1 MTFWNT
7 TSTNAAA
14 PSMTHVL
21 RLIQPPYTYLRIKP
35 AEHPETSYIIRRASS
50 ADVESIQLFWNKY
63 YRGDDWYFQAPV
75 SFVAGYVNDLTTIVL
90 LLFDG
95 DALCGTIVSA
105 PLNQPITWSAAERR
119 PPAVL
124 RIIEGLVVATAY
136 RGKGIAGHLIAAA
149 DAYTSTVTPCAH
161 LWARELPTAP
171 WFHTAMHIAK
181 YAYIS
186 CSAAKTQTHKIQT
199 ISWSAFSAHWAR
211 LSAGMPAHWLRVGLP
226 EIPPPGL
233 DIWVSSSDPSLMAA
247 VVKTRRY
254 SADTNQELWEVQ
266 YVSNPDAPSLFPFLE
281 SVAARYTGCLF
292 VTDSPAVCGEKLRG
306 IAPPWY
312 YGRSGVHAWY
322 IYNYIPPMFGSTVLY
337 SLRPEL

>member
-1 MTFWNT
+1 
-7 TSTNAAA
+7 
-14 PSMTHVL
+14 MTHVL

-50 ADVESIQLFWNKY
+50 ADAEPIQLFWNKY

-95 DALCGTIVSA
+95 EMLCGTIVSA
-105 PLNQPITWSAAERR
+105 PLNQPITWSLSERK
-119 PPAVL
+119 PPPVL
-124 RIIEGLVVATAY
+124 RIIEGLVVAPAY
-136 RGKGIAGHLIAAA
+136 RGKGIAGHLISAA

-186 CSAAKTQTHKIQT
+186 CEKAKEFNPTHKIQT
-199 ISWSAFSAHWAR
+199 APWAAFVAHWAR
-211 LSAGMPAHWLRVGLP
+211 HVPFTAAWLRVGLP

-233 DIWVSSSDPSLMAA
+233 DIWVSATDPSLMAA

-266 YVSNPDAPSLFPFLE
+266 YVSNPDATSLFPFLE
-281 SVAARYTGCLF
+281 SVASKYTGCLF

-312 YGRSGVHAWY
+312 YGRSGFHAWY